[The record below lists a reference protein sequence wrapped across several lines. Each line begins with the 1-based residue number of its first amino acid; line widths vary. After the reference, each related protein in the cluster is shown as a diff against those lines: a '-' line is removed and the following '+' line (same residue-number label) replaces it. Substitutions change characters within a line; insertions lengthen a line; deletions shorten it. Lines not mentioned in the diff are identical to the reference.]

1 MKVIEPVTITDAEF
15 VDSNI
20 ATTAHPMWDGATTY
34 SNGQRIYKAAVA
46 GRSYRTVYESQV
58 ASNTGNDPATDD
70 GTRWLEIGATDRF
83 KAFDRKIANTVSRAS
98 SITYSIAPP
107 SLITGIAL
115 FGLDAESVRVQIY
128 DAGGALV
135 FDQLKSL
142 VDTTEIVDWFS
153 FCTWAADYDSEAMFI
168 GIPGYSGHQID
179 ITISAPTG
187 TASVGQIVLG
197 QVHALG
203 STQDGTGLGIDDY
216 STKDRDD
223 FGNALLIERAFA
235 QTVNFQF
242 HMPTRDARRVH
253 RILSRLRATPSV
265 YFAAE
270 DMTDYGTTVF
280 GFFQD
285 FDIPLSASGTSY
297 ATLQI
302 EGLV

>member
-1 MKVIEPVTITDAEF
+1 MKVIEPVAVTDAELMA
-15 VDSNI
+15 SNVPPTGYAPWDAV
-20 ATTAHPMWDGATTY
+20 ATYANGA
-34 SNGQRIYKAAVA
+34 RVYKAAVP
-46 GRSYRTVYESQV
+46 GRAYRTVYESQV
-58 ASNTGNDPATDD
+58 VGNIAKDPAKDD
-70 GTRWLEIGATDRF
+70 GTNWLEIGATDRF
-83 KAFDRKIANTVSRAS
+83 LAFDRKIASQVNRAT
-98 SITYSIAPP
+98 SITYSINPP
-107 SLITGIAL
+107 SLITGIAF
-115 FGLDAESVRVQIY
+115 FGLDAQSVRVQIY
-128 DAGGALV
+128 DASAALV
-135 FDQLKSL
+135 YDLTKSL

-153 FCTWAADYDSEAMFI
+153 FCTWAGDYDTEAMFI
-168 GIPGYSGHQID
+168 GVPGYSGHQID

-203 STQDGTGLGIDDY
+203 GTQDGTGLGIDDY
-216 STKDRDD
+216 SIKDRDD

-242 HMPTRDARRVH
+242 YLPTRDARRVH

-265 YFAAE
+265 YFAGE
-270 DMTDYGTTVF
+270 DMIEYGTSVF